1 MGAMREEDGNAAG
14 MVSQEMGQKRRG
26 NEGTADPSLTEFLD
40 EGRVCG
46 VRGYHAAK
54 ERILTLRRMVA
65 LADFC
70 AANPKRWETLK
81 THYFRADLSVHELAA
96 VLKRSVKQVRRD
108 LQPVILDEDVY
119 SSVTTKEFS
128 D

>member
-1 MGAMREEDGNAAG
+1 MGEKREEQGKCGAAAELNA
-14 MVSQEMGQKRRG
+14 
-26 NEGTADPSLTEFLD
+26 FLD

-46 VRGYHAAK
+46 MRGYHAAK

-65 LADFC
+65 LGDFC

-81 THYFRADLSVHELAA
+81 THYFRPDLNIHGLAA

-119 SSVTTKEFS
+119 SSVPAEEFY